1 MSWRSL
7 LFLAFLQFA
16 FGSVAQSG
24 VVQQRAA
31 GTPVAAAL
39 VVESGAKATLEKDA
53 IRMVLPLSAA
63 SKPGTKVTV
72 WLASPKNVRSG
83 ETVAILSPDGKSA
96 SAELPWPNDAQGKRE
111 EDVGWYRVGYRVE
124 WNSVEQAHGMLS
136 IGAIA
141 SNLMELRLAY
151 PKLVAPG
158 HGISAR
164 VIAVNPV
171 TGRSLAGVRLKAT
184 LTCDEESKKKP
195 GQTRTAT
202 SGRNGEAIL
211 SFASMG
217 EPGDTLDLKV
227 EGSLIGVARTGAGGA
242 AVTGSVDGEIEV
254 QDIGAIHIEMDKPLH
269 KPGETVHLRAVAF
282 RSGGHVYAGEPVTV
296 TVSDP
301 ENKTLAKSS
310 VRTNRFGIAAYDWK
324 TTEQTATGDY
334 EVKFDLD
341 NVTGGGG
348 DAEQEVRIQRYELP
362 EFRATATP
370 DRAFYLAGD
379 EPKVKIHAEYL
390 FGKSVA
396 VGSVK
401 LVRADAAEWNPKTGR
416 YDEPKE
422 YEDHAALDAN
432 GDATLS
438 LKVEEEFDRLKSD
451 SWERY
456 RDVEYRALVTDATTG
471 RTEPRNFAVRLT
483 KEPVHIYLN
492 QIGSNE
498 RDGEYI
504 LSTSFADGAPAPCR
518 VTLDWMDDASH
529 ATRAMTER
537 TNRYGLAKI
546 TLHFPLDAKGEPE
559 GRPRLRITARDAQ
572 GRISHFDD
580 ELSTGSEDNI
590 WLTVAH
596 SVLRPGEPIEGTV
609 HAASGTEVDLD
620 ILSENAVLGH
630 WQTKVNGAE
639 QPFSIPANPAFHG
652 VITVRAYNLRG
663 TRGERRWYGEQDG
676 SARSVLF
683 PEDHSLNASVKGIA
697 PTYAPG
703 AKVNG
708 ELLLRSAGKGPV
720 TGAFGVSVFDTAVEQ
735 RAETEAEANDRWFGR
750 GWWWL
755 DQTGVGDVTLDSL
768 NKTDTG
774 KPIDADLDLAAEAV
788 LMSQSTKPVAIESN
802 DDSSV
807 RNEYQKQM
815 EAAVKPLGEA
825 VLAAAPLNLPASLD
839 ELKQSAASAKLDA
852 GILIDPWNLPY
863 KVETGEGW
871 HTDIVTLRSAGPDK
885 NFGTEDDFT
894 VTLVERNVFA
904 IPGARLNA
912 LLWKTAQAG
921 NHLPGTVDGLKAL
934 AREGGL
940 DLDSAAQ
947 HTLDRKEKPYV
958 YAIDLVRSHYF
969 IQVQTDS
976 GETVWQ
982 SAGVDY
988 FEKTAEKLS
997 SALEQW
1003 TAAGH
1008 AFPETE
1014 ADALKAFAAAGID
1027 FGALRDPLDHPFAL
1041 KTKRE
1046 FSYARIDKVK
1056 AGDSIQ
1062 GGTEKVTLLAQV
1074 IQILRT
1080 DDKGQSY
1087 GGVDEVA
1094 RFARTQSQQSG
1105 SDLKPV
1111 AVDSGLFKG
1120 NTGAIGG
1127 TVTDMTGAIV
1137 QGAEVNV
1144 EPVAGGSATSVAS
1157 DAQGSFIVP
1166 DLAPGYYKIRVDAR
1180 GFMSFSLTDVHVSSS
1195 ALTTVD
1201 VMLRVGAATETV
1213 EVSAE
1218 QVPSLAMDSAEV
1230 SAQMRGIV
1238 KTPAGDAR
1246 ISEQT
1251 MTPRLRHVFEET
1263 AYWTPSLETDNAG
1276 RAHFNFILP
1285 DSMTTWKLH
1294 AAGSTL
1300 DGRLTGIDRTFKTF
1314 QPFFLDLD
1322 APQVLTVGDEI
1333 ALPVNLRNYTPRAI
1347 TLPVTVKSADWFKL
1361 TTPATTLASVA
1372 PNAATPVLVG
1382 LRASSA
1388 VEAGPLRVTA
1398 ANSHDGDAVEKTIK
1412 VHPDGEPRTVTSSVL
1427 LRGSDTK
1434 TIHFDLPQDA
1444 IPGSV
1449 HAELLLYPNL
1459 GANLV
1464 HAMKAVLERPYGC
1477 AEQTISSAYPSLL
1490 YLELA
1495 SATKIES
1502 PEKAKAQAFLQ
1513 LGYDRLLG
1521 YFSAGGGLT
1530 YWGGNDT
1537 EGDAA
1542 LTAYGIEFLTDA
1554 EPYVSVD
1561 RSRIVAAVQWLLTQ
1575 QSADGSWKPRYG
1587 AVSARETLLIAAAL
1601 LGAIDA
1607 KDFDNSAPAGLAAHV
1622 KESVS
1627 KARAYAATSVLALH
1641 DPYSNALRLK
1651 LSARVGDRNALSRSH
1666 EELLSTAEHSKDGAH
1681 WDFDGYSP
1689 FYGWGASGRSEAT
1702 ALALTA
1708 LETANVNTD
1717 EPLENDALLYLL
1729 MNRDEYGVWMSGQ
1742 ATVRVL
1748 QALLPVAIRQLQS
1761 SGTGSFALTVNGKP
1775 LEGDAADALKIDSR
1789 LLDAPRSVDLSTLLR
1804 AGTNILEFSGGS
1816 EATVAN
1822 AQMTAWL
1829 YVPWTKEASGKTK
1842 ATVPGKDFGLDFGYT
1857 CNVANAVAGQP
1868 IDCTVSARRFG
1879 SQSYGMLLAEVG
1891 LPPGA
1896 DVDRASLGKL
1906 LDNWTISRYELE
1918 PDRIVFYLW
1927 SGGAAGE
1934 KFNFRFTPRFAI
1946 RAKAAPAKLVDYY
1959 NPDLNAVLAPQ
1970 SFVVSTIK

>member
-1 MSWRSL
+1 
-7 LFLAFLQFA
+7 
-16 FGSVAQSG
+16 
-24 VVQQRAA
+24 
-31 GTPVAAAL
+31 VAATL
-39 VVESGAKATLEKDA
+39 VVEGGAKATLEKDA
-53 IRMVLPLSAA
+53 IRMVLPLSGA
-63 SKPGTKVTV
+63 SKPGTKFTV

-96 SAELPWPNDAQGKRE
+96 SAVLPWPNDAQGKRE
-111 EDVGWYRVGYRVE
+111 EDIGWYRVGYRVE
-124 WNSVEQAHGMLS
+124 WNGVEHAHGLLS

-171 TGRSLAGVRLKAT
+171 TGKSLPGVRLKAT
-184 LTCDEESKKKP
+184 LTDDEDSKKKP
-195 GQTRTAT
+195 GQTRTSAT
-202 SGRNGEAIL
+202 GRNGEAIL

-217 EPGDTLDLKV
+217 EPDGTLDLKV
-227 EGSLIGVARTGAGGA
+227 EGSMTGAGGA
-242 AVTGSVDGEIEV
+242 AVTDSVDGEIEV

-282 RSGGHVYAGEPVTV
+282 RSGGRGYAGEPVTV

-301 ENKTLAKSS
+301 ENKTLAKAS
-310 VRTNRFGIAAYDWK
+310 VRTNRFGIAGYDWK

-341 NVTGGGG
+341 NVTSGGG

-390 FGKSVA
+390 FGKPVA

-416 YDEPKE
+416 YDEPKA

-456 RDVEYRALVTDATTG
+456 RDVEYRAQVTDATTG
-471 RTEPRNFAVRLT
+471 RTEPRNFTVRLT

-492 QIGSNE
+492 PIGSNE

-518 VTLDWMDDASH
+518 VTLDWMDDTSH

-580 ELSTGSEDNI
+580 ELSTGSDDNI
-590 WLTVAH
+590 WLTAAH

-609 HAASGTEVDLD
+609 HAANGTEVDLD

-630 WQTKVNGAE
+630 WQTKVSGAE

-683 PEDHSLNASVKGIA
+683 PEDHSLNASVRGVA

-708 ELLLRSAGKGPV
+708 ELLLRSAGTGPV
-720 TGAFGVSVFDTAVEQ
+720 TGAFGVTVFDTAVEQ
-735 RAETEAEANDRWFGR
+735 RADTEAEANDRWFGR

-768 NKTDTG
+768 NKTDTT

-788 LMSQSTKPVAIESN
+788 LMSQSTGPVAIESN

-807 RNEYQKQM
+807 RYEYQKQM
-815 EAAVKPLGEA
+815 QTAVKPLGEA
-825 VLAAAPLNLPASLD
+825 ILAATPLNLPASLD

-871 HTDIVTLRSAGPDK
+871 HTDIVTLRSAGQDK
-885 NFGTEDDFT
+885 KFGTEDDFT

-912 LLWKTAQAG
+912 LLWKAAQAG
-921 NHLPGTVDGLKAL
+921 NSMPGTADGLKAL

-947 HTLDRKEKPYV
+947 HTLDRKGKPYV

-969 IQVQTDS
+969 IQVQTGS

-988 FEKTAEKLS
+988 FEKTAEKLN

-1008 AFPETE
+1008 VFPETE
-1014 ADALKAFAAAGID
+1014 TDALKAFAAAGID
-1027 FGALRDPLDHPFAL
+1027 FGSLRDPLDHPFAL

-1046 FSYARIDKVK
+1046 FSFARIDKVK

-1094 RFARTQSQQSG
+1094 RFARTISQQSG

-1127 TVTDMTGAIV
+1127 MVTDMTGAVI
-1137 QGAEVNV
+1137 QGAKVNV
-1144 EPVAGGSATSVAS
+1144 EPITGGSATSAAS
-1157 DAQGSFIVP
+1157 DAQGSYIVP
-1166 DLAPGYYKIRVDAR
+1166 DLAPGYYKIRVDVR

-1201 VMLRVGAATETV
+1201 VMLRVGTATETV
-1213 EVSAE
+1213 EVSSQAISSM
-1218 QVPSLAMDSAEV
+1218 QTSSASVV
-1230 SAQMRGIV
+1230 SIPPGIV
-1238 KTPAGDAR
+1238 GPGKKSQVTSPNGEAL

-1263 AYWTPSLETDNAG
+1263 AYWTPSLETDKAG
-1276 RAHFNFILP
+1276 RANFNFTLP
-1285 DSMTTWKLH
+1285 DSLTTWKLH
-1294 AAGSTL
+1294 AVGSTL

-1314 QPFFLDLD
+1314 QPFFVDLD

-1333 ALPVNLRNYTPRAI
+1333 TLPVNLRNYTTRNL
-1347 TLPVTVKSADWFKL
+1347 TLPVTVKSANWFNL
-1361 TTPATTLASVA
+1361 TTPASMQASVA

-1382 LRASSA
+1382 LRASST

-1427 LRGSDTK
+1427 LRGNDAK

-1444 IPGSV
+1444 IDGSI

-1502 PEKAKAQAFLQ
+1502 PDKAKAQAFLQ

-1521 YFSAGGGLT
+1521 YFNAGGGLT
-1530 YWGGNDT
+1530 YWGGSDT

-1542 LTAYGIEFLTDA
+1542 LTAYGIEFLTQA

-1561 RSRIVAAVQWLLTQ
+1561 RSRIATAIQWLLTR

-1587 AVSARETLLIAAAL
+1587 SVSVRETLLIAAAL
-1601 LGAIDA
+1601 QGAIDA
-1607 KDFDNSAPAGLAAHV
+1607 KDFDKSAPAGLAARV
-1622 KESVS
+1622 NESVS
-1627 KARAYAATSVLALH
+1627 KAQAYAATSVLALH

-1651 LSARVGDRNALSRSH
+1651 LSARVVDRNALSRAH

-1829 YVPWTKEASGKTK
+1829 YVPWTKETSGITKT
-1842 ATVPGKDFGLDFGYT
+1842 TVPGKDFGLDFGYT
-1857 CNVANAVAGQP
+1857 CNATNAVAGQP
-1868 IDCTVSARRFG
+1868 IDCTVSSRRFG

-1927 SGGAAGE
+1927 SGAAAGE